1 MSVVKT
7 IDGKNLILN
16 TDSVD
21 TGERDNRPK
30 RIAELIASGFADKK
44 KNAD

>member
-1 MSVVKT
+1 MNVVKT

-21 TGERDNRPK
+21 TGERDSRQK
-30 RIAELIASGFADKK
+30 CISELIISGLSNKK
-44 KNAD
+44 KNTD

>member
-1 MSVVKT
+1 MNIVKT
-7 IDGKNLILN
+7 VDGKNLILN

-21 TGERDNRPK
+21 TGERDNRQK
-30 RIAELIASGFADKK
+30 RIAELIVSGFADKK

>member
-1 MSVVKT
+1 MNVVKT

-21 TGERDNRPK
+21 TGERDGRQK
-30 RIAELIASGFADKK
+30 RISELIISGLSNKK